1 MIVEFR
7 KYYYNKIFE
16 LLKIE
21 LQKISM
27 EFNLDYNELE
37 KIYLSDFINILN

>member
-21 LQKISM
+21 LQKISN

-37 KIYLSDFINILN
+37 KTYLSDFINILN